1 MRAVTVSLRAAY
13 KIIDLFSGAG
23 GMSLGFVD
31 PRFCGGFSC
40 VLAVDNDAAALATH
54 HANFGGKVVCGNIE
68 DWLEEHLRIPKA
80 DIVIGGPPRQGLKLL
95 NKKRSRDYRRALL
108 GPSLEGGGRGGGRVV
123 LFDELPERDR

>member
-1 MRAVTVSLRAAY
+1 MRAVPVSLPAAY

-54 HANFGGKVVCGNIE
+54 HANFGGKVGCGNIE
-68 DWLEEHLRIPKA
+68 DWLEENPRLPKTG
-80 DIVIGGPPRQGLKLL
+80 IGIGGPAGQGLTPLKQ
-95 NKKRSRDYRRALL
+95 KRA
-108 GPSLEGGGRGGGRVV
+108 GE
-123 LFDELPERDR
+123 